1 LNIEMKNKMHR
12 TPLFLILSLAVSQLS
27 GQINIRDSFNLI
39 LQGDYP
45 DTVKIDRLN
54 SSIVQFAPNH
64 PEEIIPFAEAAIGLS
79 ADIKDSA
86 RLALS
91 YNRKG
96 VAFYYLGDYNTA
108 LDNYFQAQAINERL
122 GGLNLWRDYNNIG
135 LVLRNLEQNEEALV
149 FFHKSLEIQPNNPTV
164 EANIMNNIGIAYRG
178 LKVYDKARESLEKAL
193 AINQEIG
200 DQQGMA
206 HNLNNLGTVNFYE
219 NKTEIAIG
227 FFNKALEINRQLLNR
242 YEEVQNLNNLAEAYL
257 KNKNYSLCLVNLS
270 KASQIL
276 KDIRADHLT
285 LENLELQAKYF
296 AKIKKY
302 DQALFIR
309 EKYSQLRDS
318 ISAESRIKQFNQLK
332 NLANAEKEIQKV
344 EFLKRISAIQEEKI
358 RNQRLIQI
366 GAVIFILIIFF
377 TLINVLRNLNIK
389 KKLNFSLKNQSD
401 ELATLNEELQSTIE
415 ELITQREELEKVLE
429 DLKNT
434 QAQLIKSEK
443 MASLGVLSA
452 GIAHEI
458 NNPLN
463 FIKTGILGLEEYIH
477 ENLKEHSERLK
488 PMTEGIH
495 SGVDR
500 VADIVS
506 SMKHYSRKENDIQSS
521 CDIHSIINHCLTILQ
536 NQFKHKIVLH
546 KNYTNYQCEVNCNE
560 GKLHQ
565 AILNILDNAGQ
576 SIEKNGIISIT
587 TAVESSYFTIS
598 IKDNGCGIKEE
609 DLEKITDPFF
619 STKEPGKGTGLGLS
633 ITHNIIEDHKGKLVF
648 NSEVKK
654 GTEVIVY
661 LPINNV
667 NS

>member
-1 LNIEMKNKMHR
+1 MFRILL
-12 TPLFLILSLAVSQLS
+12 LFILTFIVGQLS

-64 PEEIIPFAEAAIGLS
+64 PEEVISYSDTAIRLS
-79 ADIKDSA
+79 VALKDSV

-96 VAFYYLGDYNTA
+96 IAYYYLGDYNAA
-108 LDNYFQAQAINERL
+108 LDNYFQSQAINEEL

-135 LVLRNLEQNEEALV
+135 LVLRNLEQNEEALD
-149 FFHKSLEIQPNNPTV
+149 FFHKSLEIQPNNRTV
-164 EANIMNNIGIAYRG
+164 EANILNNIGIAYRG
-178 LKVYDKARESLEKAL
+178 LKLYDKARESLEKAL
-193 AINQEIG
+193 AINQELG
-200 DQQGMA
+200 DQQRMA

-242 YEEVQNLNNLAEAYL
+242 YEEVQNLNNLAEAFL
-257 KNKNYSLCLVNLS
+257 KIKKYSSCEANLS
-270 KASQIL
+270 KASEIL
-276 KDIRADHLT
+276 REIRADHLI
-285 LENLELQAKYF
+285 LENLDLQAKYF
-296 AKIKKY
+296 AEIKKY
-302 DQALFIR
+302 NQALFFR
-309 EKYSQLRDS
+309 EKYSKMRDS

-358 RNQRLIQI
+358 RSQRLIQI
-366 GAVIFILIIFF
+366 GAVIFILVILF

-401 ELATLNEELQSTIE
+401 ELATLNEELQSAIE

-463 FIKTGILGLEEYIH
+463 FIKTGILGIEEYVH
-477 ENLKEHSERLK
+477 KNLKEHSERLK

-500 VADIVS
+500 AADIVS
-506 SMKHYSRKENDIQSS
+506 SMKHYSRKENDKQIS
-521 CDIHSIINHCLTILQ
+521 CDIHSIINHCLIILQ
-536 NQFKHKIVLH
+536 NQFKHKVELH
-546 KNYTNYQCEVNCNE
+546 KNYTTHQYNVNCNE

-587 TAVESSYFTIS
+587 TEVESKYFTIS
-598 IKDNGCGIKEE
+598 IRDNGCGIKEE
-609 DLEKITDPFF
+609 DLDKITDPFF

-633 ITHNIIEDHKGKLVF
+633 ITQNIIEEHKGKLVF
-648 NSEVKK
+648 NSEYQK
-654 GTEVIVY
+654 GTEVIVS
-661 LPINNV
+661 LPLIIANF
-667 NS
+667 